1 MNFQR
6 FLVLVVPVTL
16 GTLEG
21 FAGVSRSVPSNTS
34 RHSRGI
40 ENHVTIGTFN
50 TCWSTIDVFRAGS
63 DGGARQGIVQTGWT
77 QAWNVEG

>member
-1 MNFQR
+1 M
-6 FLVLVVPVTL
+6 PVAFR
-16 GTLEG
+16 TLEG
-21 FAGVSRSVPSNTS
+21 LAGVSRSVPSYTS
-34 RHSRGI
+34 RHPRGV

-63 DGGARQGIVQTGWT
+63 DGGARQSIVHTGWT